1 MLFTEWLEWPKLWN
15 GAKNRGET
23 ETMNKKIFGFSP
35 AFEIRTA
42 SDGNKLALEG
52 RAIVFEQPTVL
63 WEYDGIQYKEII
75 DSHAL
80 DQTDLSDVVLRYN
93 HAEGFTVLA
102 RTRNRSMSLEKR
114 PDGLYFRAEL
124 QPEIQA
130 HRDLFAAVKAG
141 LIDKMS
147 FGFRVADNGDEYDS
161 ATHTRRIKSIKRIY
175 DLSLVDFP
183 AYEETFVEARSR
195 LEQFVG
201 EDQKRKLLEVKLN
214 LVKARLE
221 L

>member
-1 MLFTEWLEWPKLWN
+1 
-15 GAKNRGET
+15 
-23 ETMNKKIFGFSP
+23 MNKKIFGFSP
-35 AFEIRTA
+35 AYELRAA
-42 SDGNKLALEG
+42 SDGDKLALEG

-63 WEYDGIQYKEII
+63 YEIDGIQYKEVI

-80 DQTDLSDVVLRYN
+80 DRTDLSDVVMRYN

-102 RTRNRSMSLEKR
+102 RTRNRSLELDKR

-147 FGFRVADNGDEYDS
+147 FGFRVADGGDEYDS

-195 LEQFVG
+195 LEQFAS
-201 EDQKRKLLEVKLN
+201 EDEKRKLLQVRTKIL
-214 LVKARLE
+214 KARL
-221 L
+221 LI

>member
-1 MLFTEWLEWPKLWN
+1 
-15 GAKNRGET
+15 
-23 ETMNKKIFGFSP
+23 MNKKIFGFS
-35 AFEIRTA
+35 
-42 SDGNKLALEG
+42 LAPELRALGDNNGMTLEG

-63 WEYDGIQYKEII
+63 YEIDGIQYKEVI
-75 DSHAL
+75 DSRAL
-80 DQTDLSDVVLRYN
+80 DRTDLSDVVLRYN

-102 RTRNRSMSLEKR
+102 RTRNRSLELDKR

-195 LEQFVG
+195 LEQFAG
-201 EDQKRKLLEVKLN
+201 EDERRKLLQVRTKIL
-214 LVKARLE
+214 KARL
-221 L
+221 LI

>member
-1 MLFTEWLEWPKLWN
+1 
-15 GAKNRGET
+15 
-23 ETMNKKIFGFSP
+23 MNKKIFGLSP

-63 WEYDGIQYKEII
+63 WEYDGIQYKEVI
-75 DSHAL
+75 DSRAL
-80 DQTDLSDVVLRYN
+80 DRTDLSDVVLRYN

-102 RTRNRSMSLEKR
+102 RTRNRSLELEKR

-124 QPEIQA
+124 QPDIQA

-147 FGFRVADNGDEYDS
+147 FGFRVAEDEYDRT
-161 ATHTRRIKSIKRIY
+161 THTRRILNIARIY

-195 LEQFVG
+195 LEQFAG
-201 EDQKRKLLEVKLN
+201 EDHKRKLLQVRTNIL
-214 LVKARLE
+214 KARL
-221 L
+221 LI

>member
-1 MLFTEWLEWPKLWN
+1 
-15 GAKNRGET
+15 
-23 ETMNKKIFGFSP
+23 MNKKIFGFSP
-35 AFEIRTA
+35 AYELRA
-42 SDGNKLALEG
+42 SSDGNKLALEG
-52 RAIVFEQPTVL
+52 LAVVFEQPTVL
-63 WEYDGIQYKEII
+63 YEIDGIQYKEVI
-75 DSHAL
+75 DSRAL

-102 RTRNRSMSLEKR
+102 RTRNRSLELEKR

-147 FGFRVADNGDEYDS
+147 FGFRVAEDGDEYDR
-161 ATHTRRIKSIKRIY
+161 ATHTRRILNIARIY

-183 AYEETFVEARSR
+183 AYEQTFVEARSR
-195 LEQFVG
+195 LERFAG
-201 EDQKRKLLEVKLN
+201 EDQLRKLLEVKLN
-214 LVKARLE
+214 LLKVRLE

>member
-1 MLFTEWLEWPKLWN
+1 
-15 GAKNRGET
+15 
-23 ETMNKKIFGFSP
+23 MNKKIFGFSP
-35 AFEIRTA
+35 ALELRALDDNDKMT
-42 SDGNKLALEG
+42 LEG

-75 DSHAL
+75 DARAL
-80 DQTDLSDVVLRYN
+80 DRTDLSDVVLRYN

-102 RTRNRSMSLEKR
+102 RTRNRSLELVKR

-161 ATHTRRIKSIKRIY
+161 ATHTRRIMQIARIY

-183 AYEETFVEARSR
+183 AYEQTFVEARSR
-195 LEQFVG
+195 LEQFAG
-201 EDQKRKLLEVKLN
+201 EDEKRKLLEVKLN
-214 LVKARLE
+214 ILKARLI

>member
-1 MLFTEWLEWPKLWN
+1 
-15 GAKNRGET
+15 
-23 ETMNKKIFGFSP
+23 MNKKIFGFSP
-35 AFEIRTA
+35 AYELRAA
-42 SDGNKLALEG
+42 SDGDKLALEG

-63 WEYDGIQYKEII
+63 YEIDGIQYKEVI

-80 DQTDLSDVVLRYN
+80 DRTDLSDVVMRYN

-102 RTRNRSMSLEKR
+102 RTRNRSLELDKR

-147 FGFRVADNGDEYDS
+147 FGFRVADGGDEYDS
-161 ATHTRRIKSIKRIY
+161 MTHTRRIKNIARIY
-175 DLSLVDFP
+175 DISLVDFP
-183 AYEETFVEARSR
+183 AYEQTFVEARSR
-195 LEQFVG
+195 LEQFAG
-201 EDQKRKLLEVKLN
+201 EDHKRKRLQVRTKIL
-214 LVKARLE
+214 KARL
-221 L
+221 LI

>member
-1 MLFTEWLEWPKLWN
+1 
-15 GAKNRGET
+15 
-23 ETMNKKIFGFSP
+23 MNKKIFGFSP
-35 AFEIRTA
+35 AFELRTS

-52 RAIVFEQPTVL
+52 RAIVFNQPTVI

-75 DSHAL
+75 DSGAL
-80 DQTDLSDVVLRYN
+80 DRADLSDVVLRYN
-93 HAEGFTVLA
+93 HEQGFTVLA
-102 RTRNRSMSLEKR
+102 RTRNKSLALEMKV
-114 PDGLYFRAEL
+114 DGLYFRAEL

-147 FGFRVADNGDEYDS
+147 FGFRVAEDGDEYDR

-195 LEQFVG
+195 LEQFAG

-214 LVKARLE
+214 ILKARLI

>member
-1 MLFTEWLEWPKLWN
+1 
-15 GAKNRGET
+15 
-23 ETMNKKIFGFSP
+23 MNKKIFGFSP
-35 AFEIRTA
+35 AYELRA
-42 SDGNKLALEG
+42 AGDDNNLALEG

-63 WEYDGIQYKEII
+63 WEYDGIQYKEVI

-80 DQTDLSDVVLRYN
+80 DRTDFSDVVLRYN

-102 RTRNRSMSLEKR
+102 RTRNRSLELVKR

-161 ATHTRRIKSIKRIY
+161 ATHTRRIMQIARIY

-183 AYEETFVEARSR
+183 AYEQTFVEARSR
-195 LEQFVG
+195 LEQFAG
-201 EDQKRKLLEVKLN
+201 EDEKRKLLEVKLN
-214 LVKARLE
+214 ILKARLI

>member
-1 MLFTEWLEWPKLWN
+1 M
-15 GAKNRGET
+15 
-23 ETMNKKIFGFSP
+23 
-35 AFEIRTA
+35 
-42 SDGNKLALEG
+42 
-52 RAIVFEQPTVL
+52 L
-63 WEYDGIQYKEII
+63 WEYDGIQYKEVI

-80 DQTDLSDVVLRYN
+80 DRTDFSDVVLRYN

-102 RTRNRSMSLEKR
+102 RTRNRSLELEKR

-147 FGFRVADNGDEYDS
+147 FGFRIADDGDEYDRT
-161 ATHTRRIKSIKRIY
+161 THTRRILNIARIY

-183 AYEETFVEARSR
+183 AYEQTFVEARSR
-195 LEQFVG
+195 LEQFAG
-201 EDQKRKLLEVKLN
+201 EDQKRKLLQVRTKIL
-214 LVKARLE
+214 KARLI

>member
-1 MLFTEWLEWPKLWN
+1 M
-15 GAKNRGET
+15 A
-23 ETMNKKIFGFSP
+23 KIFSFSP
-35 AFEIRTA
+35 APELRALDDNNNMT
-42 SDGNKLALEG
+42 LEG
-52 RAIVFEQPTVL
+52 QAIVFEQPTVL
-63 WEYDGIQYKEII
+63 YEIDGIQYKEII
-75 DSHAL
+75 DSRAL
-80 DQTDLSDVVLRYN
+80 DRTDLSDVVLRYN

-102 RTRNRSMSLEKR
+102 RTRNRSLELEKR

-147 FGFRVADNGDEYDS
+147 FGFRVAEDGDEYDR
-161 ATHTRRIKSIKRIY
+161 ATRTRRILNIARIY

-183 AYEETFVEARSR
+183 AYEQTFVEARSR
-195 LEQFVG
+195 LERFAG

-214 LVKARLE
+214 LLKARLS

>member
-1 MLFTEWLEWPKLWN
+1 
-15 GAKNRGET
+15 
-23 ETMNKKIFGFSP
+23 MNKKIFGFSP
-35 AFEIRTA
+35 AYELRA
-42 SDGNKLALEG
+42 SNDGNKLALEG
-52 RAIVFEQPTVL
+52 LAVVFEQPTVL
-63 WEYDGIQYKEII
+63 YEIDGIQYKEVI
-75 DSHAL
+75 DSRAL
-80 DQTDLSDVVLRYN
+80 DRTDLSDVVLRYN

-102 RTRNRSMSLEKR
+102 RTRNRSLELEKR

-147 FGFRVADNGDEYDS
+147 FGFRVAEDGDEYDR

-201 EDQKRKLLEVKLN
+201 EDQLRKLLEVKLN
-214 LVKARLE
+214 LLKVRSLI
-221 L
+221 